1 MDKKFREK
9 ITVALQ
15 KLEQYGGKVSWP
27 DDYSVICTFEYNF
40 AKTYS
45 ISGFQIK
52 NPILKTAYFYMSQLF
67 ILHKTQDFALQ
78 QSAQLCSS
86 P

>member
-27 DDYSVICTFEYNF
+27 DSN
-40 AKTYS
+40 
-45 ISGFQIK
+45 
-52 NPILKTAYFYMSQLF
+52 M
-67 ILHKTQDFALQ
+67 
-78 QSAQLCSS
+78 
-86 P
+86 